1 MRFDIE
7 LSLALA
13 LLMGVPPIDEPL
25 GGLDCGSKS
34 MGRLF
39 TGIVAVRGALHNHEY
54 CERARKI
61 KIDRLRLVITTST
74 SSLIPRK
81 HSHKLEHV

>member
-1 MRFDIE
+1 
-7 LSLALA
+7 
-13 LLMGVPPIDEPL
+13 
-25 GGLDCGSKS
+25 

-39 TGIVAVRGALHNHEY
+39 ISSVAVRGALQNHEY

-61 KIDRLRLVITTST
+61 NIDRLRLVITTST

-81 HSHKLEHV
+81 HSHKLEHVQGLGTLRKLRGVGRVEVAPGNIDEILNSLVIV